1 MTDDSQQ
8 SLKVLIAYNEPD
20 QSKVDSDLD
29 FLSEEA
35 VKDEAA
41 AVYENLLKLGHT
53 PRYLPLADIATGLQF
68 IKEFNP
74 DIIFNLCEGFR
85 GNARHEMHVAG
96 VWEILG
102 IPYTGNAPMTLGLAQ
117 NKVLS
122 KKLFESKKIPTP
134 AYQVFR
140 KVPQETYLPFPLI
153 AKPAREDASLGIT
166 QDSVMHNFAELKK
179 VVGNLLEKY
188 RQPILV
194 EKYIPGRE
202 FNVSI
207 LGNQSPRVL
216 AISEIDFSK
225 LDKQYHAITSYEAK
239 WLTEHPI
246 YRHTP
251 AIVPAPVEADLA
263 RRLEDVALRVY
274 QLLMGRDY
282 GRVDIRVDGE
292 ERIYVLEYNPNP
304 DISPDAGYARALN
317 AAGLKYHQFIEI
329 LINEALHRTEQ

>member
-1 MTDDSQQ
+1 MSDDSQQ
-8 SLKVLIAYNEPD
+8 SLKALIAYNEPN
-20 QSKVDSDLD
+20 QSKAEGDWDY
-29 FLSEEA
+29 LSEEA
-35 VKDEAA
+35 VKEEAA
-41 AVYENLLKLGHT
+41 AVYQNLLKLGHT
-53 PRYLPLADIATGLQF
+53 PRYLPLADLAAGLQT

-74 DIIFNLCEGFR
+74 NIIFNLCEGFR

-96 VWEILG
+96 IWEILG
-102 IPYTGNAPMTLGLAQ
+102 IPYTGNVPVTLGLSQ

-122 KKLFESKKIPTP
+122 KKLFESRKIPTP
-134 AYQVFR
+134 AYQVYR
-140 KVPQETYLPFPLI
+140 KPPEETYLSFPLI

-166 QDSVMHNFAELKK
+166 QDSVMHSLPELKK

-207 LGNQSPRVL
+207 LGNHSPRVL

-225 LDKQYHAITSYEAK
+225 LDGQYHAITSYEAK
-239 WLTEHPI
+239 WLTDHPI

-251 AIVPAPVEADLA
+251 AIVPAQIEAGLV

-274 QLLMGRDY
+274 QLLIGRDY
-282 GRVDIRVDGE
+282 GRVDVRVDEE
-292 ERIYVLEYNPNP
+292 ERIFVLEYNPNP
-304 DISPDAGYARALN
+304 DISPDAGYSRALT
-317 AAGLKYHQFIEI
+317 AAGIEYYQFIEF
-329 LINEALHRTEQ
+329 LINEALHRREH